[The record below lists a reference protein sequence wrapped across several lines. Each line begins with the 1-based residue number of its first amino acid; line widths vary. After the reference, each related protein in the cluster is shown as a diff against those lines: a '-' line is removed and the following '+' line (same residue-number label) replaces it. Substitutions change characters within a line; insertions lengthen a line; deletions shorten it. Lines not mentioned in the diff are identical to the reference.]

1 MVFGPFVC
9 QKLMASYHEIA
20 SRSCD
25 TYVGEFSC
33 SRSCD
38 RPPPYFVWFL
48 DFVCRILEFSSS
60 PIFVISIAMIYQFLC
75 IGEFVCHW
83 LDFLRWFLEF
93 VIHQFSWFPL
103 ISFINMCALVNL
115 CVIDFCEWH
124 WYNLS
129 IFVHRWICVSFT
141 GFLEMI
147 SRICASPIFVISI
160 DKFYQYLCIG
170 EFVCPWLLWLTLI

>member
-1 MVFGPFVC
+1 MSLCLRGRLNPVLWSFNSIWWGSNPRSSDHSCVRSSDHSC
-9 QKLMASYHEIA
+9 VKLMASYHEIA
-20 SRSCD
+20 SRLCD

-60 PIFVISIAMIYQFLC
+60 PIFVISIDMIYQFLC

-93 VIHQFSWFPL
+93 MLHQFSWFPL
-103 ISFINMCALVNL
+103 ISFINICVLVNL
-115 CVIDFCEWH
+115 CVMDFCDWH
-124 WYNLS
+124 WYN
-129 IFVHRWICVSFT
+129 R
-141 GFLEMI
+141 
-147 SRICASPIFVISI
+147 
-160 DKFYQYLCIG
+160 QYLWFDERNKEYGIS
-170 EFVCPWLLWLTLI
+170 LILV

>member
-33 SRSCD
+33 SRSGD
-38 RPPPYFVWFL
+38 RPPPL
-48 DFVCRILEFSSS
+48 
-60 PIFVISIAMIYQFLC
+60 
-75 IGEFVCHW
+75 
-83 LDFLRWFLEF
+83 
-93 VIHQFSWFPL
+93 
-103 ISFINMCALVNL
+103 L
-115 CVIDFCEWH
+115 CVISGFRVSNSGTFFFTYFCDFY
-124 WYNLS
+124 WYDLS
-129 IFVHRWICVSFT
+129 IFVHRWIRVSLT

-170 EFVCPWLLWLTLI
+170 EFVCHWLLWLTLILSSIFMVWWTKLGVWRSFDSCVDFVTLNNPLMIFN